1 MGVTDVG
8 PFIMGIT
15 QATPAL
21 TPLAVGSASIVIA
34 AASNNLVKGIYA
46 YAMADHKTGIQS
58 LCLLTG
64 LAALGLIPLLWLPA

>member
-1 MGVTDVG
+1 
-8 PFIMGIT
+8 MGIT

-34 AASNNLVKGIYA
+34 AASNNLVKGVYA
-46 YAMADHKTGIQS
+46 YALADRITGIQS
-58 LCLLTG
+58 LCLLLG